1 MKKLLVFVCVL
12 VFALFVCGCGETPA
26 TTIDG
31 IAITSEGNVRTIKVG
46 ETLQLV
52 AKVFPETADQSVLW
66 ASSKAEVAT
75 VSENGLVTA
84 VSEGNVDI
92 KATSKVDETISQSFS
107 LIIEKAAEVVIEP
120 TSVTITAQDNITT
133 CKAGEKIYLTATV
146 LPAEANQSVTWTSE
160 NSEIATVSRGE
171 VSTLKEGTVVITAN
185 AKGYDNVKASITLTV
200 EKGEGPA
207 QTHDWATMEYST
219 HTDFVES
226 EANTPLK
233 VKGVVTHVAP
243 VNNGF
248 VNYFI
253 QNGTDGFY
261 VYNQDATAFP
271 VELGK
276 TYEVGGFKKYYRGLN
291 EIVNVELF
299 KELAEAATYTV
310 NNINDKD
317 ATSLSEMTPFHCSLV
332 SGKAEFDSA
341 EVNDS
346 KAYSFYALVNGKSAT
361 FRVDPAYMT
370 AEEFAAVNKIVKVAV
385 KGMKFDFTGLMTAFG
400 YGAAT
405 PQIQI
410 KNSNEIKFEELSDKD
425 LLKAASE
432 GLSISSSIALGVD
445 TIELPK
451 LIEGFD
457 GLTISWSSNS
467 DAINVETGA
476 VAHKDSNVTVTLTA
490 KFTKGSE
497 TLEKTFEVLVF
508 AADNKE
514 YQVLASFDCEDAE
527 AADKNGNSTS
537 KGSYAE
543 ATVELGTPKHTW
555 LLKNALIAC
564 IANDVYDGTFGIRAK
579 AGKSADATARIE
591 IQHDDE
597 YNVVEFATAVYGNDK
612 AGIQLKIEYSTDK
625 GTTWV
630 AAEGVITV
638 ESRTLQTYRVTLPEG
653 VKRVAIVVVENSG
666 NRVNIDNIK
675 LMK

>member
-1 MKKLLVFVCVL
+1 
-12 VFALFVCGCGETPA
+12 
-26 TTIDG
+26 
-31 IAITSEGNVRTIKVG
+31 
-46 ETLQLV
+46 
-52 AKVFPETADQSVLW
+52 
-66 ASSKAEVAT
+66 
-75 VSENGLVTA
+75 
-84 VSEGNVDI
+84 
-92 KATSKVDETISQSFS
+92 
-107 LIIEKAAEVVIEP
+107 
-120 TSVTITAQDNITT
+120 
-133 CKAGEKIYLTATV
+133 
-146 LPAEANQSVTWTSE
+146 
-160 NSEIATVSRGE
+160 
-171 VSTLKEGTVVITAN
+171 
-185 AKGYDNVKASITLTV
+185 
-200 EKGEGPA
+200 
-207 QTHDWATMEYST
+207 
-219 HTDFVES
+219 
-226 EANTPLK
+226 
-233 VKGVVTHVAP
+233 
-243 VNNGF
+243 
-248 VNYFI
+248 
-253 QNGTDGFY
+253 
-261 VYNQDATAFP
+261 
-271 VELGK
+271 
-276 TYEVGGFKKYYRGLN
+276 
-291 EIVNVELF
+291 
-299 KELAEAATYTV
+299 
-310 NNINDKD
+310 
-317 ATSLSEMTPFHCSLV
+317 
-332 SGKAEFDSA
+332 
-341 EVNDS
+341 
-346 KAYSFYALVNGKSAT
+346 
-361 FRVDPAYMT
+361 
-370 AEEFAAVNKIVKVAV
+370 
-385 KGMKFDFTGLMTAFG
+385 MTAFG

-451 LIEGFD
+451 TIEGFD
-457 GLTISWSSNS
+457 GLSISWTSNS

-537 KGSYAE
+537 KGSYTE

-638 ESRTLQTYRVTLPEG
+638 ESKTLQTYRVTLPEG

>member
-1 MKKLLVFVCVL
+1 MKKLLVFLCVL
-12 VFALFVCGCGETPA
+12 VFALFVCGCGETP
-26 TTIDG
+26 TTNIDG
-31 IAITSEGNVRTIKVG
+31 IAITSEGNVRTIKAG
-46 ETLQLV
+46 ETLQLT
-52 AKVFPETADQSVLW
+52 AKVFPESADQAVLW
-66 ASSKAEVAT
+66 TSSKAEVAT
-75 VSENGLVTA
+75 VSETGLVTA
-84 VSEGNVDI
+84 VSEGNVDVI
-92 KATSKVDETISQSFS
+92 ATSKVDETVSQSFS

-120 TSVTITAQDNITT
+120 TSVTVEAQDNITT
-133 CKAGEKIYLTATV
+133 CKVGEKINLTATV

-171 VSTLKEGTVVITAN
+171 VTALKEGTVVITVC
-185 AKGYDNVKASITLTV
+185 AKGYENVKATITLTF
-200 EKGEGPA
+200 EKSEGPVL
-207 QTHDWATMEYST
+207 TKDWANMDYSS
-219 HTDFVES
+219 HTEFLES
-226 EANTPLK
+226 EADTPLK
-233 VKGVVTHVAP
+233 VKGVVTHVTPA
-243 VNNGF
+243 NNGV

-253 QNGTDGFY
+253 QNGTEGYY
-261 VYNQDATAFP
+261 VYNQDANAFP

-276 TYEVGGFKKYYRGLN
+276 SYEVGGFKKYYRGLN
-291 EIVNVELF
+291 EIVNVEF
-299 KELAEAATYTV
+299 FNELAEAASFTV

-317 ATSLSEMTPFHCSLV
+317 ATSLSEMAPYHCSV
-332 SGKAEFDSA
+332 VAGTAEFDNA

-346 KAYSFYALVNGKSAT
+346 KAYSFYALVNGKSTT
-361 FRVDPAYMT
+361 FRVDPSYMT
-370 AEEFAAVNKIVKVAV
+370 AEEFEAINKILKVAV

-457 GLTISWSSNS
+457 GLTISWTSNS

-476 VAHKDSNVTVTLTA
+476 VNHKDSNVTVTLTA
-490 KFTKGSE
+490 KFAKGSE
-497 TLEKTFEVLVF
+497 TLEATYDVLVF

-579 AGKSADATARIE
+579 AGKTADATARIE

-638 ESRTLQTYRVTLPEG
+638 ESKTLQTYRITLPEG